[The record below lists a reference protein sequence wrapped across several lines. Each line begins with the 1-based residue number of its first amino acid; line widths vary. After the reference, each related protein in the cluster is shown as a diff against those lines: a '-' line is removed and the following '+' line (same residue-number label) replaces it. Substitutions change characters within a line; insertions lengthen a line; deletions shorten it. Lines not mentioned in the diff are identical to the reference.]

1 MPYTTRTEIPD
12 EVNNFYDR
20 TLLERLLPLLVY
32 TKFGQIRDI
41 PRKSGTN
48 TIKFRRYSSLSVATT
63 PLTEGTTPTGSQ
75 LSVTDITADVLQ
87 YGDFVTVTDVVNY
100 ESEDAV
106 LTEAAQVLGEQAAK
120 TLDNLARDVITAGTT
135 VNAFAY

>member
-1 MPYTTRTEIPD
+1 M
-12 EVNNFYDR
+12 
-20 TLLERLLPLLVY
+20 
-32 TKFGQIRDI
+32 
-41 PRKSGTN
+41 
-48 TIKFRRYSSLSVATT
+48 
-63 PLTEGTTPTGSQ
+63 
-75 LSVTDITADVLQ
+75 
-87 YGDFVTVTDVVNY
+87 DFVTLTDVVNY